1 MQTLRKERWAGAH
14 LPIPAN
20 PPEAR
25 LRCSEH
31 RGKNGA
37 LAPQVRP
44 AKSGDGRP
52 PADFG
57 KSAGG
62 TVAVAR
68 PPGKKRCPRTAG
80 ATSKKRWASAHLPIP
95 AKSAGGT
102 VAVFQTPE
110 QNRRPRT
117 AGAISKT
124 GGGRPPATPGIL
136 PHKGTGKAFMLSE
149 KIFNFPLAI
158 FQKYNTIDKKER
170 SQRAER
176 CESAN
181 LTFHAYPTVA

>member
-1 MQTLRKERWAGAH
+1 MGRRRH
-14 LPIPAN
+14 
-20 PPEAR
+20 
-25 LRCSEH
+25 RCSVANTEAKTV
-31 RGKNGA
+31 GK
-37 LAPQVRP
+37 
-44 AKSGDGRP
+44 RP
-52 PADFG
+52 PADYG
-57 KSAGG
+57 KIRRRHGCGVPNTGAK
-62 TVAVAR
+62 AVT
-68 PPGKKRCPRTAG
+68 G
-80 ATSKKRWASAHLPIP
+80 AHLPIP

-102 VAVFQTPE
+102 GAVTQPPE
-110 QNRRPRT
+110 QNRCPRT

-124 GGGRPPATPGIL
+124 GGGRPPATSGIL